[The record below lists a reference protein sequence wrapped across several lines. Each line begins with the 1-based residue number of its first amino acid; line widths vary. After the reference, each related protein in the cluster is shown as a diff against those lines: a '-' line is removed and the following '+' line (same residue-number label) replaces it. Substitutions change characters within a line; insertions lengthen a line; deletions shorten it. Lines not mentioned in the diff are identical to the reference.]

1 MDNTDYFKRD
11 ISYLSIALLILS
23 VIPIIAGIQA
33 QQTWLYF
40 IIPFAFSAYLIAKI
54 KYAYDRYKESQY
66 QWKIKS

>member
-1 MDNTDYFKRD
+1 MDNTADFKRD
-11 ISYLSIALLILS
+11 IIYLSIALLILS

-54 KYAYDRYKESQY
+54 KYAYDRYKERQY
-66 QWKIKS
+66 Q

>member
-1 MDNTDYFKRD
+1 MDNNAYFKRD
-11 ISYLSIALLILS
+11 IIYLSIALLILS

-40 IIPFAFSAYLIAKI
+40 IIPFAFSEKKKKKI

-66 QWKIKS
+66 Q

>member
-11 ISYLSIALLILS
+11 IIYLSIALLILS

-40 IIPFAFSAYLIAKI
+40 VLPFAFSAYLIAKI
-54 KYAYDRYKESQY
+54 KYAYDRYNEN
-66 QWKIKS
+66 

>member
-1 MDNTDYFKRD
+1 MDNTAYFKRD
-11 ISYLSIALLILS
+11 IMYLSIALLILS

-66 QWKIKS
+66 Q

>member
-1 MDNTDYFKRD
+1 MDNTADFKRD
-11 ISYLSIALLILS
+11 IIYLSIALLILS
-23 VIPIIAGIQA
+23 VIPIIAGIQT

-66 QWKIKS
+66 Q

>member
-11 ISYLSIALLILS
+11 IIYLSIALLILS

-66 QWKIKS
+66 Q

>member
-1 MDNTDYFKRD
+1 MDNTAYFKRD
-11 ISYLSIALLILS
+11 IIYLSIALLILS

-54 KYAYDRYKESQY
+54 KYAYDIYKESQY
-66 QWKIKS
+66 Q

>member
-1 MDNTDYFKRD
+1 MDNTAHFKRD
-11 ISYLSIALLILS
+11 IIYLSIALLILS

-66 QWKIKS
+66 Q

>member
-1 MDNTDYFKRD
+1 MDNTADFKRD
-11 ISYLSIALLILS
+11 IIYLSIALLILS

-66 QWKIKS
+66 Q

>member
-1 MDNTDYFKRD
+1 MDNTAYFKRD
-11 ISYLSIALLILS
+11 IIYLSIALLILS

-54 KYAYDRYKESQY
+54 NYAYDRYKESQY
-66 QWKIKS
+66 Q

>member
-1 MDNTDYFKRD
+1 MDNTAYFKRD
-11 ISYLSIALLILS
+11 IIYLSIALLILS

-40 IIPFAFSAYLIAKI
+40 IIPFTFSAYLIAKI

-66 QWKIKS
+66 Q

>member
-1 MDNTDYFKRD
+1 MDNTTDFKRD
-11 ISYLSIALLILS
+11 IIYLSIALLILS

-66 QWKIKS
+66 Q

>member
-11 ISYLSIALLILS
+11 IIYLSIALLILS
-23 VIPIIAGIQA
+23 VIPIIAGIQT

-66 QWKIKS
+66 Q

>member
-1 MDNTDYFKRD
+1 MDNTADFKRD
-11 ISYLSIALLILS
+11 IIYLSIALLILS

-54 KYAYDRYKESQY
+54 KYAYDRYKENQY
-66 QWKIKS
+66 Q

>member
-1 MDNTDYFKRD
+1 MDNTDCFKRD
-11 ISYLSIALLILS
+11 IIYLSIALLILS

-66 QWKIKS
+66 Q

>member
-1 MDNTDYFKRD
+1 MDKTAYFKRD
-11 ISYLSIALLILS
+11 IIYLSIALLILS

-66 QWKIKS
+66 Q

>member
-1 MDNTDYFKRD
+1 MDNTAYFKRD
-11 ISYLSIALLILS
+11 IIYLSIALLILS
-23 VIPIIAGIQA
+23 VIPIITGIQA

-66 QWKIKS
+66 Q